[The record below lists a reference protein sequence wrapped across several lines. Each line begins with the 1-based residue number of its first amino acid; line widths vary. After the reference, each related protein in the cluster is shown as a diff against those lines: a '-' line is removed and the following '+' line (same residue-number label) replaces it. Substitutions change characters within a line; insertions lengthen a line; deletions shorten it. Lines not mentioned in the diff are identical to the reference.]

1 MAKTPLLVPY
11 AALENLQMQIAGFS
25 RREARPDA
33 VGTLRLDDGHSLD
46 VAFGAGEFPTLSSI
60 RFPSGGN
67 RLWRSCAPFL
77 LSARRLPPVR
87 RRIWRRTSAACM
99 AMELIFFLL
108 RGRKPLIAS

>member
-46 VAFGAGEFPTLSSI
+46 VAVGAGEFPTLSSI
-60 RFPSGGN
+60 RFLMNEGQFS
-67 RLWRSCAPFL
+67 RY
-77 LSARRLPPVR
+77 
-87 RRIWRRTSAACM
+87 ACSRM
-99 AMELIFFLL
+99 MQLL
-108 RGRKPLIAS
+108 RALT